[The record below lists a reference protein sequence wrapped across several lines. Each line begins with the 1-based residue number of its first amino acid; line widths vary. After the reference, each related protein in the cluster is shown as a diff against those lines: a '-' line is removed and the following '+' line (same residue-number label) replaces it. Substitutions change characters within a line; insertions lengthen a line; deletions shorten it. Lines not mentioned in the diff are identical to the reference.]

1 VSDFLASPV
10 WGAVIALLGSLLTA
24 IFALVWRVSSK
35 VSSLT
40 DDIGDLKADMKELKD
55 DPNVIRWSDM
65 GWNIIRRRRR
75 GF

>member
-1 VSDFLASPV
+1 
-10 WGAVIALLGSLLTA
+10 
-24 IFALVWRVSSK
+24 
-35 VSSLT
+35 
-40 DDIGDLKADMKELKD
+40 MKELKD